1 MEPFD
6 MDEII
11 RRKLQES
18 SNLHQQQINAARPV
32 VWEGIQSNI
41 SGRPVL
47 RWYHLAAAVVLLML
61 CFSFILYRVQQA
73 HRQEIQQ
80 LAGKFDQM
88 HKDYQSQITQLQ
100 TKNAEVAT
108 LGNQLQRVEQQ
119 LGNLQQQTPRPVTET
134 VVYRTDTVFVTQV
147 KYITAPTD
155 PEDGKGINTKAD
167 EEPAKQIVATEAS
180 QIKTDDAIFTS
191 SSNRRN
197 APASETL
204 KLKFGSF
211 AQKD

>member
-18 SNLHQQQINAARPV
+18 SDVHQQQINAARPV

-41 SGRPVL
+41 SGRPLL
-47 RWYHLAAAVVLLML
+47 RWYHLAAAVVLLIL

-73 HRQEIQQ
+73 HQQEIQQ
-80 LAGKFDQM
+80 LAGKFDRMQ
-88 HKDYQSQITQLQ
+88 KDYQSQISQLQ
-100 TKNAEVAT
+100 TKNKEVET

-119 LGNLQQQTPRPVTET
+119 LGNLQTQTPPPVKET
-134 VVYRTDTVFVTQV
+134 LVYRTDTVYVTQV
-147 KYITAPTD
+147 KYITAPGD
-155 PEDGKGINTKAD
+155 SEDGKEVITKAD